1 MKTFLLVKLG
11 LAPLAIFWALLAW
24 RAPGA
29 AIATGLAL
37 SVAAALWRRAR
48 GETFLLE
55 IGGLVTL
62 AALGALWFVDPVWT
76 AANALWFSFAGLG
89 VASFLGLAL
98 GRPWTAD
105 YARSAFAAS
114 ARTRQFFLINAAMSG
129 LWGALFLAIA
139 AARYAHLSF
148 VATTAIVAAG
158 ALVSIFGP
166 RAALRIALNRLRAA
180 NEEFHWPAPALKQGE
195 RDCDVAIVGAGIGGL
210 TAAALLAD
218 AGYKTVVFDQHVAA
232 GGFCH
237 TYLRKAR
244 HEGRPYLYRFDA
256 GPHDFSGVWKGG
268 PVDRILE
275 RLGVA
280 DRLDWR
286 RIDHAYRMA
295 GGAIEPPR
303 DWRAYARML
312 GERFPADAAGLMRVF
327 ETLHGVFEGMY
338 STGARRGGVPR
349 APTTLDEML
358 AFPKDHPLAVEWMN
372 RPFDELVAQNVRD
385 ERARAILGALTGY
398 LGDGSERLSCAQ
410 MAPIFGY
417 YFKGGFYPLGGS
429 GALADALVAAIEAR
443 GGQVRLK
450 TPVSEIIVENGR
462 AAGVKLAD
470 SARIRAKAVISNAD
484 LRRTFLELVAQEH
497 TPADFRARLRKAA
510 PATSCF
516 SVHLGLNYVPDV
528 KPATHVFAPM
538 QVGAATMSLLD
549 PSAAPPGHSTMTLIT
564 LMPYEQARK
573 WFPEDETDA
582 FAGDWKQ
589 WRRSEEY
596 GRRKTEIGDRMIAA
610 MESVLPD
617 LSRHIVYRA
626 DASPVTYA
634 RYDWSS
640 GGAIYGISAEGRLKG
655 SKSPIAGL
663 LIAGGGN
670 YGAGVE
676 AVAIS
681 GAEAAEALAPG
692 LLAGAGARRE

>member
-11 LAPLAIFWALLAW
+11 LAPLAIFWALLAYG
-24 RAPGA
+24 APGG
-29 AIATGLAL
+29 AIATGFSL
-37 SVAAALWRRAR
+37 SVAAALWRRTR

-62 AALGALWFVDPVWT
+62 AALAALWFVDPVWT
-76 AANALWFSFAGLG
+76 AANALWMSFAGLG
-89 VASFLGLAL
+89 VASFLGLAM

-105 YARSAFAAS
+105 YARSSFAAS
-114 ARTRQFFLINAAMSG
+114 AGSRQFFLVNAAMSG

-139 AARYAHLSF
+139 AARYAQLSP
-148 VATTAIVAAG
+148 VVVTAIVGGG

-166 RAALRIALNRLRAA
+166 RAALRLAFNRMRRGR
-180 NEEFHWPAPALKQGE
+180 EEFHWPAPALKQGD

-218 AGYKTVVFDQHVAA
+218 AGYKTIVFDQHIAA
-232 GGFCH
+232 GGYCH

-244 HEGRPYLYRFDA
+244 HEGHPCLYRFDA

-268 PVDRILE
+268 PIDRILE

-280 DRLDWR
+280 DRLEWR
-286 RIDHAYRMA
+286 RIDHSYRMA
-295 GGAIEPPR
+295 DGAIDPPR

-312 GERFPADAAGLMRVF
+312 GERFPAEAAGLMRVF

-338 STGARRGGVPR
+338 ATGAGRGGVPG
-349 APTTLDEML
+349 APATLEEML
-358 AFPKDHPLAVEWMN
+358 AFPADHPLAFEWMDK
-372 RPFDELVAQNVRD
+372 PFDELVAQNVRD

-417 YFKGGFYPLGGS
+417 YFKGGYYPVGGS
-429 GALADALVAAIEAR
+429 GALSDALVAAIETR

-470 SARIRAKAVISNAD
+470 GARIRANAVISNAD
-484 LRRTFLELVAQEH
+484 LRRTFLELVAKEH
-497 TPADFRARLRKAA
+497 TPADFRARIEKAA

-516 SVHLGLNYVPDV
+516 SVHLGLDYVPDIR
-528 KPATHVFAPM
+528 PSTHVAGPLH
-538 QVGAATMSLLD
+538 VGAATMSLLD
-549 PSAAPPGHSTMTLIT
+549 PSAAPPGHSIMMLIM
-564 LMPYEQARK
+564 LMPFEEARK
-573 WFPEDETDA
+573 WFPDDEA
-582 FAGDWKQ
+582 QGFASDWKQ
-589 WRRSEEY
+589 WRRSDEY
-596 GRRKTEIGDRMIAA
+596 EQRKTGIGDRMIAT

-634 RYDWSS
+634 RYDWAS
-640 GGAIYGISAEGRLKG
+640 GGAIYGISPQGRLKG
-655 SKSPIAGL
+655 SKSPIPGL

-692 LLAGAGARRE
+692 LLAGATRRG